1 MAPEMA
7 KLGEITDIHSG
18 YLFKKE
24 SKVDPKKGYYAIQPK
39 DLDRAGRIVW
49 PNYQTSVTNEP
60 QPVHYLRKSD
70 VLFLSKMNPRPV
82 LVEADPEHSNTIA
95 SSHFFII
102 RPTSNQILPAYLYW
116 FLNQQDTKKFIRSVA
131 AGSSILNVK
140 KSDLQEIE
148 IPLPPLEMQK
158 RISELAQLT
167 DRYKQLQQMIVEKTD
182 RLVEHVTL
190 KALKKQVRM

>member
-1 MAPEMA
+1 MNQ

-24 SKVDPKKGYYAIQPK
+24 SKVDHKKGYYAIQPK
-39 DLDRAGRIVW
+39 DLDNAGRIVW
-49 PNYQTSVTNEP
+49 PNYQTPVSNEP
-60 QPVHYLRKSD
+60 QPVHFLKKSD

-82 LVEADPEHSNTIA
+82 FVEAEPEHTNTIA

-102 RPTSNQILPAYLYW
+102 RPTHQNILPAYLFW
-116 FLNQQDTKKFIRSVA
+116 FLNQHDTKKFIRSVA

-140 KSDLQEIE
+140 KSDLQELE
-148 IPLPPLEMQK
+148 IPLPPIEMQK
-158 RISELAQLT
+158 RISELATLS
-167 DRYKQLQQMIVEKTD
+167 DRYKELQQLIVEKTE